1 MIIKGIAKVKY
12 TNEGLLY
19 LIRDDETGSEIWNP
33 AKVERYF
40 FIKKENSDLVKGISG
55 VERVISGKI
64 YSKVFYFG
72 KWKDIVSKLEDKGIQ
87 TFEADVSQD
96 RRLLIDNDIE
106 FAKPKLLYYDIEV
119 DDSIKY
125 TDKTLKR
132 VLSIAYSDGK
142 NSGCLILEKD
152 TDECE
157 KEMIHKFIMIARRYD
172 VLVGWNSSEFDE
184 PVLVAKSIKYFGN
197 NFMYD
202 NGIRGLDM
210 MMVFDKY
217 WSKGADVKKSLAL
230 NNISKE
236 ILGDTKEDLGGQSI
250 SSLWKN
256 NCELM
261 EKYNRKDVEL
271 LVRIE
276 EKTNFIEGANVLA
289 NICNSFL
296 ETKSLKAN
304 YLVDGYLLKLGAKH
318 LVKFKT
324 RPIHTKEQDDI
335 EIKGAYCEN
344 FTNGY
349 LENLDLYDFK
359 SLYPS
364 IIMSFNISPET
375 KVGDDYKGDVY
386 VTATGIKYR
395 KDIEGVYSIME
406 RTALEMRNKYK
417 KEGKTMIANAWKI
430 LANSLAGVN
439 ALPFSRFYDVDI
451 FESIT
456 QSGVKLITT
465 VIDKAKK
472 MGLKLVFSDTDSI
485 AVVRDEKSSILGD
498 KNFLDEVVKELFNIE
513 NKYFDLK
520 YEGKFDKIIIT
531 TKKRYIAKR
540 DNETIVKGLEIV
552 RTDTCKLA
560 RDLQM
565 EVCNLIFEGKKDE
578 VLKRINEVRDLC
590 YSYKLNKDDLAIYKK
605 ITKEQY
611 KSDLVHTKLAKVL
624 KERGQEVY
632 LGMKIGYIIVESK
645 PKLEGVLLDD
655 FNGKYDSEYYWENL
669 IYPPVQRILE
679 VVYTDNEF
687 DKKEDKKRRRK
698 VEVEDKEDGKD
709 IKQLDL
715 LKDDKKDDKG
725 GGKEIGIAE
734 DISKKDAGNIVDIE
748 NNNVD
753 IEINID
759 GLGLRLIKANI
770 LDFTGKS
777 VEDIK
782 KVKDLLDRYKDNDN
796 GMELFLKID
805 NVYLVCGDRYKLNF
819 KSSEPKGSK
828 A

>member
-1 MIIKGIAKVKY
+1 MIKGIAKVKY

-19 LIRDDETGSEIWNP
+19 LVRDDETNNEVWNP

-40 FIKKENSDLVKGISG
+40 FVKKENSDLVKGISG

-64 YSKVFYFG
+64 YSKVFYSG

-87 TFEADVSQD
+87 TFEADVSPD
-96 RRLLIDNDIE
+96 RRLLIDNDVE

-157 KEMIHKFIMIARRYD
+157 KELIHKFIMIARRYD

-184 PVLVAKSIKYFGN
+184 PILVAKSIKYFGS

-210 MMVFDKY
+210 MLVFDKY
-217 WSKGADVKKSLAL
+217 WSKGADVKKSLSL
-230 NNISKE
+230 DNVSKE
-236 ILGDTKEDLGGQSI
+236 VLGDTKEDLSRQSI
-250 SSLWKN
+250 SSIWKN
-256 NCELM
+256 NRELL

-318 LVKFKT
+318 LVRFKT
-324 RPIHTKEQDDI
+324 RPIHAKEQDDI

-344 FTNGY
+344 FANGY

-386 VTATGIKYR
+386 VTATGVKYR
-395 KDIEGVYSIME
+395 KDVEGVYSIME

-417 KEGKTMIANAWKI
+417 KEGKAMIANAWKI

-498 KNFLDEVVKELFNIE
+498 KSFLDGIVKELFNIE

-540 DNETIVKGLEIV
+540 DNEIIVKGLEIV

-578 VLKRINEVRDLC
+578 VLRRINEVRDLC
-590 YSYKLNKDDLAIYKK
+590 YSYKLSKDDLAIYKK

-611 KSDLVHTKLAKVL
+611 KSDLVHTKLAKIL

-655 FNGKYDSEYYWENL
+655 FNGKYDPDYYWENL

-679 VVYTDNEF
+679 VVYTDNGF
-687 DKKEDKKRRRK
+687 DKKEDKKRRSK
-698 VEVEDKEDGKD
+698 SSEEDDGGM
-709 IKQLDL
+709 KQLDL
-715 LKDDKKDDKG
+715 LKDDKGDN
-725 GGKEIGIAE
+725 KEIVIAGGV
-734 DISKKDAGNIVDIE
+734 IKKDGDNDDSDDNVVDIG
-748 NNNVD
+748 
-753 IEINID
+753 
-759 GLGLRLIKANI
+759 GLGLRLIKADI
-770 LDFTGKS
+770 LDLTGKS
-777 VEDIK
+777 EEDIK
-782 KVKDLLDRYKDNDN
+782 RIKDLLDRYKDNDN
-796 GMELFLKID
+796 GTELFLKID